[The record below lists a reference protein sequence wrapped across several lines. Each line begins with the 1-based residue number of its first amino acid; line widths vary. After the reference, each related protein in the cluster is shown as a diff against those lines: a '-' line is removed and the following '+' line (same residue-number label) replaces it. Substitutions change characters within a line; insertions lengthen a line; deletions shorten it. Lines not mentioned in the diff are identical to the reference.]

1 MVVMV
6 VTRNLTAIKTTFTAK
21 HRFTDFLTG
30 IPVNKSS

>member
-6 VTRNLTAIKTTFTAK
+6 VKRNLTAIKITFIVK

-30 IPVNKSS
+30 IPLNKM